1 MLSDDEVPEPEGE
14 LMLVLKER
22 VQRII
27 MWLNQNFLLTEVAN
41 HLKKLDKVILKLKI
55 SIPDILLYPSSL
67 VSEHKWWNYPCFLF
81 VKNFKNYNFQLWFF
95 LLE

>member
-41 HLKKLDKVILKLKI
+41 HLKKLYKVILKLKI
-55 SIPDILLYPSSL
+55 SIPDKLWYPSSL
-67 VSEHKWWNYPCFLF
+67 VSEHNTAI
-81 VKNFKNYNFQLWFF
+81 
-95 LLE
+95 